1 MEQGSQARESQ
12 LEQRVSSS
20 AEASALTRQR
30 LARQAAADVPV
41 RRNRPAN
48 SSAKQRRRR
57 LRKAY
62 AAYNHLP
69 KELQDN
75 EFITTGYRVELGFW
89 DTVKSLFG
97 LHNETGN
104 IWTHLIGRL
113 QIMSLPPCTW
123 SGHAA
128 LIRCIPIVTPA
139 EPDSLPLTLLCR
151 FCALSGADN
160 SHSFCKASANCSQLA
175 AASRN
180 GEPAVHICT
189 VQLGGR

>member
-1 MEQGSQARESQ
+1 MEQGSKARETQ
-12 LEQRVSSS
+12 LEERVLSN
-20 AEASALTRQR
+20 AEAAALTRQR
-30 LARQAAADVPV
+30 LARQAAADAPV

-104 IWTHLIGRL
+104 IWTHLIGRHNIL
-113 QIMSLPPCTW
+113 SLSLCISSDHALSTPCLPMSASKRLMP
-123 SGHAA
+123 
-128 LIRCIPIVTPA
+128 
-139 EPDSLPLTLLCR
+139 LPLFLLQVLC
-151 FCALSGADN
+151 
-160 SHSFCKASANCSQLA
+160 SFW
-175 AASRN
+175 R
-180 GEPAVHICT
+180 
-189 VQLGGR
+189 